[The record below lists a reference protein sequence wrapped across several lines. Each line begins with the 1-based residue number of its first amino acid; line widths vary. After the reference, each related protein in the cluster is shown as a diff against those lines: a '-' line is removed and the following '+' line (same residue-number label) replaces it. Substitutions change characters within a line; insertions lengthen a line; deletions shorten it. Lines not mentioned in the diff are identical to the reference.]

1 MAMLRFP
8 AGLGFVEPNIA
19 KTARQIQLANLETPG
34 NRTANCLPFPAF
46 LHTGGCYMPIAEN
59 LKYWMDVCHITTAA
73 LAEKSN
79 VPDSTITKIRT
90 RQTLNPNMETLKSLA
105 KGLGITVNDLT
116 DVPSVDDE
124 ELREALPQKLPVDSQ
139 ELMETVLRAMRNQ
152 RIASDRTVAEL
163 RKDRNFWRKFS
174 VVCLGI
180 LIPITII
187 TLTLV
192 LFMYWDL
199 SHPTEGNILLNY
211 AFEHYNLQ

>member
-1 MAMLRFP
+1 
-8 AGLGFVEPNIA
+8 
-19 KTARQIQLANLETPG
+19 
-34 NRTANCLPFPAF
+34 
-46 LHTGGCYMPIAEN
+46 MPIAEN
-59 LKYWMDVCHITTAA
+59 LKYWQDIRELTTAE
-73 LAEKSN
+73 LAEKAN
-79 VPDSTITKIRT
+79 VPDTTITKIRT
-90 RQTLNPNMETLKSLA
+90 RVTKNPNAETLQRLA
-105 KGLGITVNDLT
+105 KALDISINDLT

-124 ELREALPQKLPVDSQ
+124 ELREALPKKLPVDPQ

-174 VVCLGI
+174 VVCLSV
-180 LIPITII
+180 LIPLTII